1 MDALYTLYNRSRF
14 SEDDFKDLV
23 SPMYQQDI
31 ISLLKRLYE
40 WSVVDAADIDEE
52 KYLLTKKFS
61 EVNLLNN
68 VLTEAYAN
76 IC

>member
-23 SPMYQQDI
+23 CPMYRQEI

-40 WSVVDAADIDEE
+40 WSVVDATDIDEE

-61 EVNLLNN
+61 EVNL
-68 VLTEAYAN
+68 
-76 IC
+76 